1 MAGILEGVDQHT
13 RLAGENRLE
22 LLLFRLN
29 GDQLFA
35 INVFKV
41 QEVMHCP
48 LLTAVPG
55 AHPVVRGLTT
65 IRGKTLAVID
75 LNKAIGG
82 ESIDPVNS
90 FLIVVEYN
98 RSTQGFLVNSV
109 DHIVNMNWKEIL
121 PPPQGAGNR
130 TYLTAVTH
138 VYDHLVGILDVE
150 RVFSEVVG
158 VDTEVSPKL
167 SAQKAAA
174 EKRLVLVVDDSLV
187 ARNQVKRTFDQMD
200 VECIMATNGQE
211 ALDMLKDWAE
221 NESAKLDDLALI
233 ISDIEMPVM
242 DGYTLTTEIRQD
254 PRLKGLFVLLHSS
267 LSGVFNKAMVKKVGA
282 DYFVAKFDSNELA
295 KTLLRKINSS
305 EPLEETV
312 PA

>member
-138 VYDHLVGILDVE
+138 VDDHLVGILDVE